1 MIIGIGV
8 DLVCVSRVQRVLER
22 FGSRFTDRVFSEV
35 EIRDSLEYKN
45 PRSIAQHF
53 AKRFAAKEAY
63 VKAVGLGFGRGIQM
77 RCISVHSNPLG
88 RPCIVIEGTPG
99 QYSTELSLSDDGE
112 YAIAFVVLHSPQ

>member
-1 MIIGIGV
+1 MIMGVGV
-8 DLVCVSRVQRVLER
+8 DLVCVSRVQRMLEK

-35 EIRDSLEYKN
+35 EIRDSLKYKN
-45 PRSIAQHF
+45 PHSVAKYF

-77 RCISVHSNPLG
+77 RCVSVHNNPLG
-88 RPCIVIEGTPG
+88 KPYIVVEGNSA

-112 YAIAFVVLHSPQ
+112 YAIAFVVLHSLQ